1 MSPHRSRASWAAT
14 LAATVL
20 LVLGACTPPPQQAR
34 DLEVPG
40 GDAERGRVVYLEYGC
55 ASCHATPDVP
65 SVRKGV
71 GPDLDE
77 LPDRL
82 YLAGQI
88 PNRPEELIRW
98 IRHPQQIV
106 PGTLMPDLGVT
117 EQDARDIAAF
127 LYTAPLSLIHI

>member
-1 MSPHRSRASWAAT
+1 MTAPSRRPRPAPRAAPA
-14 LAATVL
+14 LAAVTAL
-20 LVLGACTPPPQQAR
+20 LVLGACTPPPQQSR
-34 DLEVPG
+34 DLSVPG
-40 GDAERGRVVYLEYGC
+40 GDAERGRTVYLEYGC

-65 SVRKGV
+65 SVRTGV

-127 LYTAPLSLIHI
+127 LYSLP